1 MGNLVD
7 DMQSLAD
14 EVIGSYINRKHSL
27 DELKKEVNEML
38 IRFEAERLK
47 MSDELQAKLA
57 AFLLDLEKRVQI
69 LFKHFEEERAIS
81 QRELMRAEA
90 IYAEMEVK
98 MERLRREC
106 HLK

>member
-7 DMQSLAD
+7 DMQSLSD
-14 EVIGSYINRKHSL
+14 DVIGSYINRKHSL

-38 IRFEAERLK
+38 THFEAERLK

-57 AFLLDLEKRVQI
+57 AFLLDLEKRVRI
-69 LFKHFEEERAIS
+69 LLKHFEEERAIS
-81 QRELMRAEA
+81 QRELMRAKA
-90 IYAEMEVK
+90 VYAEMEAK
-98 MERLRREC
+98 MERLRQGC